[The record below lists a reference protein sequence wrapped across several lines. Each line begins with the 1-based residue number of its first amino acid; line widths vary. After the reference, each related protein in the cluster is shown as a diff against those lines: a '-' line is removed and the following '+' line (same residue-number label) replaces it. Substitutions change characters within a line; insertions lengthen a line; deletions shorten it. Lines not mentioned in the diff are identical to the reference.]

1 MMEDLRIHKNV
12 NEQAVDLPRG
22 GAASSSRSHEVNH
35 IDNIEESH
43 RVDISPSSIES
54 VTISRPQSLSS
65 TSRNVS
71 NSRRGDNYIQEHRD
85 SLNSGFWISIE
96 LGVVLSQII
105 AAVIVLCLSRH
116 EKPTTPL
123 FEWVICYTIGCI
135 ATIPHL
141 YWRYNRRNYQ
151 GARRLSTNVSSN
163 SSFSQNDSMG
173 NNYNSEAMPS
183 NRQNSI
189 ALATNRRVIA
199 FFNFFKMVLDF
210 FFAIWFVIGNIWV
223 FGRRSSPSLAPNLY
237 RLCIVFLTFSC
248 IGYAM
253 PFILCTA
260 ICCCLPCLVSIL
272 GLREDILQNR
282 GASTESINAL
292 PTYKFTTKQSK
303 NREDPEMN
311 SDVCGEG
318 GGVLAP
324 GTDKERKISCEDA
337 VGSQYIIY

>member
-71 NSRRGDNYIQEHRD
+71 NSRRGDNFIQEHRD

-163 SSFSQNDSMG
+163 SLFSQNDSME
-173 NNYNSEAMPS
+173 NNYNSEAMSS

-189 ALATNRRVIA
+189 ALATNRR
-199 FFNFFKMVLDF
+199 
-210 FFAIWFVIGNIWV
+210 
-223 FGRRSSPSLAPNLY
+223 
-237 RLCIVFLTFSC
+237 
-248 IGYAM
+248 
-253 PFILCTA
+253 
-260 ICCCLPCLVSIL
+260 
-272 GLREDILQNR
+272 
-282 GASTESINAL
+282 
-292 PTYKFTTKQSK
+292 
-303 NREDPEMN
+303 
-311 SDVCGEG
+311 
-318 GGVLAP
+318 
-324 GTDKERKISCEDA
+324 
-337 VGSQYIIY
+337 